1 MNQNDIDTRRE
12 YRKKRRIR
20 NQVISYSVLV
30 VLLACIVFGSIEGV
44 GLITKKLNAKAAAQ
58 EIVKEQIPED
68 TAAEAP
74 TTDPVVP
81 EVVEETTDPLVAF
94 VDDCISQMTL
104 EDKVAGLFLVS
115 PESITGVTAA
125 TTAGSGTQEAL
136 TKYAVG
142 GFVYTKKNI
151 VNGDQLKEM
160 LANTVA
166 MSKYPMFYTVY
177 EEGGD
182 VTSLAAAGLD
192 VKTFDSMYK
201 IGATADTANA
211 YNLGNTIGLYLKD
224 YGFNLDLAPV
234 TDIVTSVDTSFMKER
249 SFGSDPTVVGA
260 MVSSCVQGF
269 TDAGISSCLKHFP
282 GQGNATEDTTNAYSV
297 LDLSYKELQE
307 KELIPFVE
315 GIKAGAEFVMM
326 SHVTVPQITGDST
339 PSSLSKAMITDV
351 LRGDLGFD
359 GVVITDALNKKAITD
374 YYTTDQAA
382 VMAIQAGADMIM
394 LPDDFATAYQAILTA
409 VQNGTITEDRIN
421 ESLHRIYM
429 VKYKNYLDK

>member
-1 MNQNDIDTRRE
+1 MNQKDIDTRRE

-182 VTSLAAAGLD
+182 VTSLASAGLD

>member
-182 VTSLAAAGLD
+182 VTSLASAGLD

>member
-1 MNQNDIDTRRE
+1 MNQKDIDTRRE

>member
-68 TAAEAP
+68 TAAEAL